1 MNSQF
6 EGKVALVTGGS
17 SGIGLATAKLFAQ
30 RGATV
35 YITGR
40 RQKELDDAV
49 REIGPSATGIQG
61 DVSRFGDIDK
71 IYQTIRAQKGKL
83 DILFANA
90 GTGEFAPLG
99 QINEEHFDKQFDVNV
114 KGTLFT
120 VQGALPL
127 MSAGSAIVLNA
138 SLVSIKG
145 SPAFSVYSA
154 TKAAIRSFAR
164 NWAVD
169 LKGKG
174 IRVNA
179 VAPGHVKTEGV
190 LEDFRAGRLDEAA
203 MLAHIPDGRI
213 ADGDD
218 IADAVLFLCSAR
230 ARHIVGQV
238 LTVDGGEGFSAVVR
252 PSGPPDGESCA
263 RPRSASAPPGRSK
276 PRRNTPIPWPQPPPR
291 RTRAAETELRQLP
304 QICKGR

>member
-1 MNSQF
+1 MSLQF
-6 EGKVALVTGGS
+6 NGKVALVTGGS

-40 RQKELDDAV
+40 REKELDEAV

-61 DVSRFGDIDK
+61 DVSRLQDIDR
-71 IYQTIRAQKGKL
+71 IYRTIQEQKGKL

-90 GTGEFAPLG
+90 GIGEFAPLG
-99 QINEEHFDKQFDVNV
+99 SITEEHFDKQFDINV

-127 MSAGSAIVLNA
+127 MSAGGAIVLNA

-154 TKAAIRSFAR
+154 TKAALRSFAR
-164 NWAVD
+164 TWAVD
-169 LKGKG
+169 LKGEG

-179 VAPGHVKTEGV
+179 VSPGVVPTPGYHTSLGMTQQQVDEYV
-190 LEDFRAGRLDEAA
+190 QSVIPVIPLGRTGTMEEIAKAVAFLASDESSY
-203 MLAHIPDGRI
+203 ITGSE
-213 ADGDD
+213 
-218 IADAVLFLCSAR
+218 LF
-230 ARHIVGQV
+230 
-238 LTVDGGEGFSAVVR
+238 VDGGQG
-252 PSGPPDGESCA
+252 
-263 RPRSASAPPGRSK
+263 
-276 PRRNTPIPWPQPPPR
+276 
-291 RTRAAETELRQLP
+291 
-304 QICKGR
+304 QI

>member
-1 MNSQF
+1 MRKPDSVLLLNKKGSNMNSQF
-6 EGKVALVTGGS
+6 HGKVALVTGGS

-40 RQKELDDAV
+40 RQKEIDEAV
-49 REIGPSATGIQG
+49 LEIGQSATGIQG
-61 DVSRFGDIDK
+61 DVSRLGDIDK
-71 IYQTIRAQKGKL
+71 IYQTIREQKAKL
-83 DILFANA
+83 DIVFANA
-90 GTGEFAPLG
+90 GIGEFAPLG

-145 SPAFSVYSA
+145 NPAFSVYSA
-154 TKAAIRSFAR
+154 TKAALRSFAR

-169 LKGKG
+169 LKGRG

-179 VAPGHVKTEGV
+179 VSPGVVPTPGYHTSLGMTEQQLHDYVQSVTPGIP
-190 LEDFRAGRLDEAA
+190 LGRTGTTDEVAKA
-203 MLAHIPDGRI
+203 VAFLASDESSYITGI
-213 ADGDD
+213 E
-218 IADAVLFLCSAR
+218 LF
-230 ARHIVGQV
+230 
-238 LTVDGGEGFSAVVR
+238 VDGGLG
-252 PSGPPDGESCA
+252 
-263 RPRSASAPPGRSK
+263 
-276 PRRNTPIPWPQPPPR
+276 
-291 RTRAAETELRQLP
+291 
-304 QICKGR
+304 QI

>member
-1 MNSQF
+1 MRCKAGLGVASQQKGSNMNSQF

-40 RQKELDDAV
+40 RQKELD
-49 REIGPSATGIQG
+49 
-61 DVSRFGDIDK
+61 
-71 IYQTIRAQKGKL
+71 
-83 DILFANA
+83 ILFANA
-90 GTGEFAPLG
+90 GIGEFAPLG

-127 MSAGSAIVLNA
+127 MSAGSAIILNA

-145 SPAFSVYSA
+145 IPAFSVYSA
-154 TKAAIRSFAR
+154 TKAALRSFAR
-164 NWAVD
+164 SWSVD

-179 VAPGHVKTEGV
+179 VSPGVVPTPGYHTNLGMTQQQLDDYIQSVTPAIP
-190 LEDFRAGRLDEAA
+190 LGRTGTTDEVAKA
-203 MLAHIPDGRI
+203 VAFLASDESSYITGSE
-213 ADGDD
+213 
-218 IADAVLFLCSAR
+218 LF
-230 ARHIVGQV
+230 
-238 LTVDGGEGFSAVVR
+238 VDGGQA
-252 PSGPPDGESCA
+252 
-263 RPRSASAPPGRSK
+263 
-276 PRRNTPIPWPQPPPR
+276 
-291 RTRAAETELRQLP
+291 
-304 QICKGR
+304 QI

>member
-1 MNSQF
+1 MNAQF
-6 EGKVALVTGGS
+6 DGKVALVTGGS
-17 SGIGLATAKLFAQ
+17 SGIGLATAKLFVQ

-40 RQKELDDAV
+40 RRKELDEAV
-49 REIGPSATGIQG
+49 REIGHSATGIQG
-61 DVSRFGDIDK
+61 DVSRLADIDK
-71 IYQTIRAQKGKL
+71 VYQTIGEQRGKL

-90 GTGEFAPLG
+90 GVGEFAPLG

-127 MSAGSAIVLNA
+127 MSTGSAIVLNA

-145 SPAFSVYSA
+145 NAAFSVYSA

-169 LKGKG
+169 LKGRG

-179 VAPGHVKTEGV
+179 VSPGVIPTPGYHTSLGMSEQQ
-190 LEDFRAGRLDEAA
+190 LDDFIQSAIPAIPLGRTGTTDE
-203 MLAHIPDGRI
+203 I
-213 ADGDD
+213 
-218 IADAVLFLCSAR
+218 AR
-230 ARHIVGQV
+230 AVAFLASDESSYITGSE
-238 LTVDGGEGFSAVVR
+238 LFVDGGQG
-252 PSGPPDGESCA
+252 
-263 RPRSASAPPGRSK
+263 
-276 PRRNTPIPWPQPPPR
+276 
-291 RTRAAETELRQLP
+291 
-304 QICKGR
+304 QI

>member
-6 EGKVALVTGGS
+6 DGKVALVTGGS

-40 RQKELDDAV
+40 RQKELGQAV
-49 REIGPSATGIQG
+49 REIGQPATGIQG
-61 DVSRFGDIDK
+61 DVSRLGDIEK
-71 IYQTIRAQKGKL
+71 VYQIIREQKGRL

-90 GTGEFAPLG
+90 GIGEFAPLG
-99 QINEEHFDKQFDVNV
+99 HITEEHFDKQFDINV

-145 SPAFSVYSA
+145 NPAFSVYSA
-154 TKAAIRSFAR
+154 TKAALRSFAR

-179 VAPGHVKTEGV
+179 VSPGVIPTPGYHTSLGMTEQQ
-190 LEDFRAGRLDEAA
+190 LEEYIHSVTPAIPLGRTGTPDEIARVVA
-203 MLAHIPDGRI
+203 FLASDESSFITGSE
-213 ADGDD
+213 
-218 IADAVLFLCSAR
+218 LF
-230 ARHIVGQV
+230 
-238 LTVDGGEGFSAVVR
+238 VDGGQG
-252 PSGPPDGESCA
+252 
-263 RPRSASAPPGRSK
+263 
-276 PRRNTPIPWPQPPPR
+276 
-291 RTRAAETELRQLP
+291 
-304 QICKGR
+304 QI

>member
-6 EGKVALVTGGS
+6 DGKVALVTGGS

-40 RQKELDDAV
+40 RRKELDEAV
-49 REIGPSATGIQG
+49 REIGRSATGISVIDIQG
-61 DVSRFGDIDK
+61 DVSRLGDIDK
-71 IYQTIRAQKGKL
+71 VFQTIREHKGKL

-90 GTGEFAPLG
+90 GIGEFAPLG
-99 QINEEHFDKQFDVNV
+99 QITEEHFDKQFDVNV

-120 VQGALPL
+120 VQGALSL
-127 MSAGSAIVLNA
+127 MPAGSAIVLNA

-145 SPAFSVYSA
+145 NPAFSVYSA

-179 VAPGHVKTEGV
+179 ISPGVIPTPGYHTSLGMTEQQVDDYIQSVTPAIPLGRTGTTDEIAKAVAFLAPAIFFSISATPGYQFTSIPTGTQHEMRKPGAVM
-190 LEDFRAGRLDEAA
+190 LLDRKVA
-203 MLAHIPDGRI
+203 I
-213 ADGDD
+213 
-218 IADAVLFLCSAR
+218 
-230 ARHIVGQV
+230 
-238 LTVDGGEGFSAVVR
+238 
-252 PSGPPDGESCA
+252 
-263 RPRSASAPPGRSK
+263 
-276 PRRNTPIPWPQPPPR
+276 
-291 RTRAAETELRQLP
+291 
-304 QICKGR
+304 

>member
-49 REIGPSATGIQG
+49 REIGQSATGIQG
-61 DVSRFGDIDK
+61 DVSRFG
-71 IYQTIRAQKGKL
+71 
-83 DILFANA
+83 
-90 GTGEFAPLG
+90 E
-99 QINEEHFDKQFDVNV
+99 INEEHFDKQFDVNV

-179 VAPGHVKTEGV
+179 VSPGVIPTPGYHTSLGMTEQQLNDYIQSV
-190 LEDFRAGRLDEAA
+190 TPAIPLGRTGTADEIAKA
-203 MLAHIPDGRI
+203 VAFLASDESSYITGSE
-213 ADGDD
+213 
-218 IADAVLFLCSAR
+218 LF
-230 ARHIVGQV
+230 
-238 LTVDGGEGFSAVVR
+238 VDGGQG
-252 PSGPPDGESCA
+252 
-263 RPRSASAPPGRSK
+263 
-276 PRRNTPIPWPQPPPR
+276 
-291 RTRAAETELRQLP
+291 
-304 QICKGR
+304 QI

>member
-1 MNSQF
+1 MSR
-6 EGKVALVTGGS
+6 AL
-17 SGIGLATAKLFAQ
+17 
-30 RGATV
+30 
-35 YITGR
+35 
-40 RQKELDDAV
+40 
-49 REIGPSATGIQG
+49 
-61 DVSRFGDIDK
+61 GDIDK
-71 IYQTIRAQKGKL
+71 VYQTIREQKGKL

-179 VAPGHVKTEGV
+179 VSPGVIPTPGYHTSLGMTEQQLDDYIQSV
-190 LEDFRAGRLDEAA
+190 TPAIPLAEREPRMRLPKRSRSSPPTKAA
-203 MLAHIPDGRI
+203 TSP
-213 ADGDD
+213 
-218 IADAVLFLCSAR
+218 AVNSSSTAVR
-230 ARHIVGQV
+230 ARSKQRPMMCRLEGKKAIV
-238 LTVDGGEGFSAVVR
+238 TDGNHH
-252 PSGPPDGESCA
+252 A
-263 RPRSASAPPGRSK
+263 RVIGTCQPG
-276 PRRNTPIPWPQPPPR
+276 T
-291 RTRAAETELRQLP
+291 
-304 QICKGR
+304 

>member
-6 EGKVALVTGGS
+6 DGKVALVTGGS

-30 RGATV
+30 RGARV

-40 RQKELDDAV
+40 RQKELDEAV
-49 REIGPSATGIQG
+49 RDIGQPATGIQG
-61 DVSRFGDIDK
+61 DVSLLADIDK
-71 IYQTIRAQKGKL
+71 VYQTIRTEKGKL

-90 GTGEFAPLG
+90 GVGEFAPLG
-99 QINEEHFDKQFDVNV
+99 QIDEEHFDKQFDVNV

-127 MSAGSAIVLNA
+127 MPPGSAIVLNA

-154 TKAAIRSFAR
+154 TKAALRSFAR

-179 VAPGHVKTEGV
+179 VSPGVIPTPGYHTSLGMTEQQLDDYIRSV
-190 LEDFRAGRLDEAA
+190 TPAIPLGRTGTTDEIAKA
-203 MLAHIPDGRI
+203 VAFLASDESSYITGSE
-213 ADGDD
+213 
-218 IADAVLFLCSAR
+218 LF
-230 ARHIVGQV
+230 
-238 LTVDGGEGFSAVVR
+238 VDGGQG
-252 PSGPPDGESCA
+252 
-263 RPRSASAPPGRSK
+263 
-276 PRRNTPIPWPQPPPR
+276 
-291 RTRAAETELRQLP
+291 
-304 QICKGR
+304 QI